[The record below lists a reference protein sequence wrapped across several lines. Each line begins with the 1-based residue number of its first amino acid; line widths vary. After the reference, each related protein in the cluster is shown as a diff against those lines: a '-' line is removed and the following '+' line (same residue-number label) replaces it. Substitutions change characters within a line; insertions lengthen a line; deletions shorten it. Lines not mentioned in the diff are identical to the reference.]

1 MVGAITLAAVL
12 TALYLLMSLEV
23 EEDRTR
29 FNIKKVSLHLLV
41 IAVSLTL
48 TVMRR

>member
-1 MVGAITLAAVL
+1 MVGAIILTAVL

-29 FNIKKVSLHLLV
+29 FNIKKVGLHLL
-41 IAVSLTL
+41 IMAMSLTL
-48 TVMRR
+48 AVMKK